1 MIERKRVKP
10 LIIDRKQN
18 KKVLLCLRQNRSF
31 IIFFALLMVAFPAV
45 AFGSGWSDWWLTAD
59 QRGGRLFAQERYLE
73 AAEVFESPQ
82 RRGVAFFRGGD
93 FERAAAVFGR
103 LRSAQA
109 AYNRGNSLVMLGR
122 YEEAIQSY
130 EDALKARPG
139 WTQAEENL
147 VVAVARKERLAPPES
162 DEGGTGGQLEADE
175 IVFDDSGRVNKSGT
189 EVETTGGDAL
199 AEDEMRAVWLR
210 RVQNDPAEFLR
221 ARFAYQ
227 LYRDEQR
234 EAEDEDE

>member
-1 MIERKRVKP
+1 MASVIVGRPENE
-10 LIIDRKQN
+10 IG
-18 KKVLLCLRQNRSF
+18 LLCLQQNRSI
-31 IIFFALLMVAFPAV
+31 IIFCALLLLVIPTVAY
-45 AFGSGWSDWWLTAD
+45 GSGWGEFWLTAD

-73 AAEVFESPQ
+73 AAEVFESPE

-93 FERAAAVFGR
+93 FESAASVFGR
-103 LRSAQA
+103 LRSPEA
-109 AYNRGNSLVMLGR
+109 AYNRGNALVMLGR

-130 EDALKARPG
+130 EDALNARPG
-139 WTQAEENL
+139 WTEAEENL
-147 VVAVARKERLAPPES
+147 LVAVARKERMAPPES

-199 AEDEMRAVWLR
+199 SEDEMRAVWLR
-210 RVQNDPAEFLR
+210 RVQNDPTEFLR

-227 LYRDEQR
+227 LYRDEQ
-234 EAEDEDE
+234 EGAEDE